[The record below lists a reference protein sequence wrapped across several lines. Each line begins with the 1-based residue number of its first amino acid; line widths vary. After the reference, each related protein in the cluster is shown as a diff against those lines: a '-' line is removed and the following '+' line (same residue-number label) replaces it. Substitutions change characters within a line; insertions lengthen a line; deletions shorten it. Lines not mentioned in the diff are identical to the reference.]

1 MRKFDYYEPK
11 TVVEAC
17 NLMALDGAKA
27 VAGGTD
33 LVVQIKRG
41 AQRPTVVVNLK
52 NINALKGVSS
62 NEKGIFVGALTSIT
76 EIAESPKINTYWSS
90 VAIGA
95 DNIGTPQVR
104 NLGTIG
110 GNICN
115 SSPCADTV
123 PGLLVADAVVVISN
137 EKVEREVPLI
147 EFFKGPG
154 KNCMKNNELLKA
166 IFLPKP
172 PAGTK
177 QAFFKMGPRNA
188 ADIAV
193 INMAI
198 SLSFENGKCTR
209 ARIAMGSV
217 APTPIRARAAEAAL
231 EGSNPSRNIHK
242 IAELVASAAT
252 PIDDVRGSAEYRNK
266 MLKVAAETLLS
277 ELCKQA

>member
-1 MRKFDYYEPK
+1 MREFDYYEPK
-11 TVVEAC
+11 TVAETC
-17 NLMALDGAKA
+17 NLMALDGAK
-27 VAGGTD
+27 VIAGGTD
-33 LVVQIKRG
+33 LVVQIKHGER
-41 AQRPTVVVNLK
+41 RPTVVVNLK
-52 NINALKGVSS
+52 NVEALKGVWS

-76 EIAESPKINTYWSS
+76 EIAESPEINAYWSS
-90 VAIGA
+90 VAVGA
-95 DNIGTPQVR
+95 DNIGTPQIR

-123 PGLLVADAVVVISN
+123 PGLLVADTVAVLSN
-137 EKVEREVPLI
+137 EKTEREVPLI
-147 EFFKGPG
+147 EFFQGPG
-154 KNCMKNNELLKA
+154 KNCMKSNELLKA

-177 QAFFKMGPRNA
+177 QAFFKMGPRKA

-198 SLSFENGKCTR
+198 SLSFEGGKCTR

-217 APTPIRARAAEAAL
+217 APTPIRAKAAEAAL
-231 EGSNPSRNIHK
+231 EGSASFRDVHK

-252 PIDDVRGSAEYRNK
+252 PIDDVRGSAEYRSK
-266 MLKVAAETLLS
+266 MLKVAAEVLLS
-277 ELCKQA
+277 ELCRQA

>member
-11 TVVEAC
+11 TVAEAC
-17 NLMALDGAKA
+17 NLMAFDGAKA
-27 VAGGTD
+27 IAGGTD
-33 LVVQIKRG
+33 LVVQIKHG
-41 AQRPTVVVNLK
+41 GQQPTVVVNLK
-52 NINALKGVSS
+52 NIDVLKGVWS
-62 NEKGIFVGALTSIT
+62 NEKGIFVGSLTSIS
-76 EIAESPKINTYWSS
+76 EIAESPEINAYWSS
-90 VAIGA
+90 VAVGA

-123 PGLLVADAVVVISN
+123 PGLLVADTVVVISS

-154 KNCMKNNELLKA
+154 KNCMENNELLKA

-172 PAGTK
+172 PTGTK
-177 QAFFKMGPRNA
+177 QAFFKMGPRKA

-198 SLSFENGKCTR
+198 SLSFEGSKCIR

-217 APTPIRARAAEAAL
+217 APTPIRAKVAEAAL
-231 EGSNPSRNIHK
+231 EGSIPSRNIHK

-252 PIDDVRGSAEYRNK
+252 PIDDVRGSAEYRSN
-266 MLKVAAETLLS
+266 MLKVATETLLS
-277 ELCKQA
+277 ELCRQA

>member
-1 MRKFDYYEPK
+1 MREFDYYEPR
-11 TVVEAC
+11 TVAEAC
-17 NLMALDGAKA
+17 NIMLLDGAK
-27 VAGGTD
+27 VIAGGTD
-33 LVVQIKRG
+33 LVVQIKHSTR
-41 AQRPTVVVNLK
+41 RPTVVVNLK
-52 NINALKGVSS
+52 NVETLKGVWSD
-62 NEKGIFVGALTSIT
+62 EKGIFVGALTPIT
-76 EIAESPKINTYWSS
+76 EIAESPEINAYWSS
-90 VAIGA
+90 VAVGA
-95 DNIGTPQVR
+95 DSIGTPQVR

-123 PGLLVADAVVVISN
+123 PGLLVADAVVILSN
-137 EKVEREVPLI
+137 EKAEREVPLI

-172 PAGTK
+172 PSGTK
-177 QAFFKMGPRNA
+177 QAFFKMGPRKA

-198 SLSFENGKCTR
+198 SLSFDGGKCTR

-231 EGSNPSRNIHK
+231 EGSVTSCDIHK
-242 IAELVASAAT
+242 IAELVVSAAK
-252 PIDDVRGSAEYRNK
+252 PIDDVRGSAEYRST
-266 MLKVAAETLLS
+266 MLKVVTKALLS
-277 ELCKQA
+277 ELCGQA